1 MSKLNSKNMRKTV
14 HLIAIMIFSFGFM
27 SVGQTSV
34 ELATN
39 LNADTLIKT
48 VAFNELEGTFY
59 ASEDPS
65 LKVSFE
71 ALYDYKINFDGK
83 ATNLLSNRDILLKD
97 LERGDHTITLISM
110 DGSKEISKSFKVKAS
125 RPWFSNDATVFG
137 LLMIVLFFVF
147 RTAHSERKGFKTF

>member
-1 MSKLNSKNMRKTV
+1 
-14 HLIAIMIFSFGFM
+14 M

-71 ALYDYKINFDGK
+71 ALYDYKSTLMEKPQISYQIEIFY
-83 ATNLLSNRDILLKD
+83 LKT
-97 LERGDHTITLISM
+97 LNAEITQL
-110 DGSKEISKSFKVKAS
+110 
-125 RPWFSNDATVFG
+125 
-137 LLMIVLFFVF
+137 
-147 RTAHSERKGFKTF
+147 H